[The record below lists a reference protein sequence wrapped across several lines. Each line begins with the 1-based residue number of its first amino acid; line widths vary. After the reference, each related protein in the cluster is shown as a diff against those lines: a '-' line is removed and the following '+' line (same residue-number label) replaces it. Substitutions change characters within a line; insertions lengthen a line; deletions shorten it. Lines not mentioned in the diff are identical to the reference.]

1 MMDVGYLGAFG
12 AGILSFL
19 SPCILP
25 LVPPYLAFL
34 GGVTL
39 TAAEGIQA
47 QDADGGPNA
56 DPDAQAG
63 SKAWGVCFAA
73 LAFVLGFTVVFT
85 LMGATASSLGQ
96 MLSNHL
102 DTLAIVAGAVIIVFG
117 LHFLGV
123 FKVNLFYRE
132 ARFQTAARPAG
143 LIGAFVVGLAF
154 AFGWTPCVGPVL
166 ASILFVAGSQG
177 SAFEGA
183 TLLTTY
189 SLGIGIPFLAAALAA
204 KPFMRF
210 MQRFKRHIPKV
221 EKAMGGLLV
230 LTGVLFVT
238 GTFNDLGY
246 WLLETFPALG
256 RVG

>member
-47 QDADGGPNA
+47 RNADG
-56 DPDAQAG
+56 DVDAEAG
-63 SKAWGVCFAA
+63 SKAWGVFFSA

-85 LMGATASSLGQ
+85 IMGATASELGQ
-96 MLSNHL
+96 LLSRHL

-123 FKVNLFYRE
+123 FRVNLFYRE
-132 ARFQTAARPAG
+132 ARFQTRTRPAG

-177 SAFEGA
+177 SALEGA

-230 LTGVLFVT
+230 LTGLLFVT
-238 GTFNDLGY
+238 GTFNQLGW

>member
-1 MMDVGYLGAFG
+1 
-12 AGILSFL
+12 
-19 SPCILP
+19 
-25 LVPPYLAFL
+25 
-34 GGVTL
+34 
-39 TAAEGIQA
+39 
-47 QDADGGPNA
+47 
-56 DPDAQAG
+56 
-63 SKAWGVCFAA
+63 
-73 LAFVLGFTVVFT
+73 
-85 LMGATASSLGQ
+85 

-102 DTLAIVAGAVIIVFG
+102 DTLAIVAGVVIIVFG

-123 FKVNLFYRE
+123 FRFNLFYRE
-132 ARFQTAARPAG
+132 ARFQTATRPAG
-143 LIGAFVVGLAF
+143 LVGAFVVGLAF

-177 SAFEGA
+177 SALEGA
-183 TLLTTY
+183 SLLTTY

-210 MQRFKRHIPKV
+210 MQRFRRHIPKV

-230 LTGVLFVT
+230 VTGLLFVT
-238 GTFNDLGY
+238 GTFNELGW

>member
-47 QDADGGPNA
+47 QDPGD
-56 DPDAQAG
+56 QAG
-63 SKAWGVCFAA
+63 RKAWGVFFAA
-73 LAFVLGFTVVFT
+73 LAFVFGFTVVFT
-85 LMGATASSLGQ
+85 IMGATASSLGQ

-102 DTLAIVAGAVIIVFG
+102 DTLAIVAGVVIIVFG

-123 FKVNLFYRE
+123 FRVNLFYRE
-132 ARFQTAARPAG
+132 ARFQTATRPAG
-143 LIGAFVVGLAF
+143 LLGSFVVGLAF

-177 SAFEGA
+177 SAIEGA
-183 TLLTTY
+183 SLLTTY
-189 SLGIGIPFLAAALAA
+189 ALGIGIPFLAAALAA

-210 MQRFKRHIPKV
+210 MQRFRRHIPKV

-230 LTGVLFVT
+230 VTGLLFVT
-238 GTFNDLGY
+238 GMFNELGW
-246 WLLETFPALG
+246 WLLETFPSLG

>member
-47 QDADGGPNA
+47 QDAGA
-56 DPDAQAG
+56 EAG
-63 SKAWGVCFAA
+63 RKAWGVFFAS

-85 LMGATASSLGQ
+85 IMGATASSLGR
-96 MLSNHL
+96 MLSQHL
-102 DTLAIVAGAVIIVFG
+102 DTLAVVAGGVIVVFG

-123 FKVNLFYRE
+123 FRINLFYRE
-132 ARFQTAARPAG
+132 ARFQTATRPAG
-143 LIGAFVVGLAF
+143 LLGAFVVGLAF

-177 SAFEGA
+177 SAVEGA

-189 SLGIGIPFLAAALAA
+189 ALGIGIPFLAAALAA

-210 MQRFKRHIPKV
+210 MQRFRRHIPKV

-230 LTGVLFVT
+230 VTGLLFVT
-238 GTFNDLGY
+238 GTFNELGW

>member
-1 MMDVGYLGAFG
+1 MMDVGFLGAFG

-47 QDADGGPNA
+47 QDADN
-56 DPDAQAG
+56 QAG
-63 SKAWGVCFAA
+63 RKAWGVFFAA

-85 LMGATASSLGQ
+85 IMGATASSLGQ
-96 MLSNHL
+96 MLSNHQ
-102 DTLAIVAGAVIIVFG
+102 DTLAVVAGAVIIIFG

-123 FKVNLFYRE
+123 FRVNLFYRE
-132 ARFQTAARPAG
+132 ARFRTAARPAG
-143 LIGAFVVGLAF
+143 LVGAFVVGLAF

-177 SAFEGA
+177 SAIEGA
-183 TLLTTY
+183 SLLTTY

-210 MQRFKRHIPKV
+210 MQRFRRHIPKV

-230 LTGVLFVT
+230 VTGLLFVT
-238 GTFNDLGY
+238 GTFNELGW

>member
-47 QDADGGPNA
+47 QDAGA
-56 DPDAQAG
+56 EAG
-63 SKAWGVCFAA
+63 RKAWGVFFAA

-85 LMGATASSLGQ
+85 IMGATASSLGR
-96 MLSNHL
+96 MLSQHL
-102 DTLAIVAGAVIIVFG
+102 DTLAVVAGAVIIVFG

-123 FKVNLFYRE
+123 FRVNLFYRE
-132 ARFQTAARPAG
+132 ARFQTATRPAG
-143 LIGAFVVGLAF
+143 LLGAFVVGLAF

-177 SAFEGA
+177 SAIEGA
-183 TLLTTY
+183 SLLTTY
-189 SLGIGIPFLAAALAA
+189 SLGIGIPFLGAALAA

-210 MQRFKRHIPKV
+210 MQRFRRHIPKV

-230 LTGVLFVT
+230 VTGLLFVT
-238 GTFNDLGY
+238 GTFNELGW

>member
-47 QDADGGPNA
+47 QDAGA
-56 DPDAQAG
+56 EAG
-63 SKAWGVCFAA
+63 RKAWGVFFAS

-85 LMGATASSLGQ
+85 IMGATASSLGR
-96 MLSNHL
+96 MLSQHL
-102 DTLAIVAGAVIIVFG
+102 DTLAVVAGGVIVVFG

-123 FKVNLFYRE
+123 FRINLFYRE
-132 ARFQTAARPAG
+132 ARFQTATRPAG
-143 LIGAFVVGLAF
+143 LLGAFVVGLAF

-177 SAFEGA
+177 SAIEGA
-183 TLLTTY
+183 SLLTTY
-189 SLGIGIPFLAAALAA
+189 ALGIGIPFLGAALAA

-210 MQRFKRHIPKV
+210 MQRFRRHIPKV

-230 LTGVLFVT
+230 VTGLLFVT
-238 GTFNDLGY
+238 GTFNELGW

>member
-47 QDADGGPNA
+47 QDPGDE
-56 DPDAQAG
+56 AG
-63 SKAWGVCFAA
+63 RKAWGVFFAA
-73 LAFVLGFTVVFT
+73 LAFVFGFTVVFT
-85 LMGATASSLGQ
+85 IMGATASSLGQ

-102 DTLAIVAGAVIIVFG
+102 DTLAIVAGVVIIVFG

-123 FKVNLFYRE
+123 FRVNLFYRE
-132 ARFQTAARPAG
+132 ARFQTATRPAG
-143 LIGAFVVGLAF
+143 LVGSFVVGLAF

-177 SAFEGA
+177 SAIEGA
-183 TLLTTY
+183 SLLTTY
-189 SLGIGIPFLAAALAA
+189 ALGIGIPFLAAALAA

-210 MQRFKRHIPKV
+210 MQRFRRHIPKV

-230 LTGVLFVT
+230 VTGLLFVT
-238 GTFNDLGY
+238 GMFNELGW
-246 WLLETFPALG
+246 WLLETFPSLG

>member
-47 QDADGGPNA
+47 QDPGDE
-56 DPDAQAG
+56 AG
-63 SKAWGVCFAA
+63 RKAWGVFFAA
-73 LAFVLGFTVVFT
+73 LAFVFGFTVVFT
-85 LMGATASSLGQ
+85 IMGATASSLGQ

-102 DTLAIVAGAVIIVFG
+102 DTLAIVAGVVIIVFG

-123 FKVNLFYRE
+123 FRVNLFYRE
-132 ARFQTAARPAG
+132 ARFQTATRPAG
-143 LIGAFVVGLAF
+143 LVGAFVVGLAF

-177 SAFEGA
+177 SAIEGA
-183 TLLTTY
+183 SLLTTY

-210 MQRFKRHIPKV
+210 MQRFRRHIPKV

-230 LTGVLFVT
+230 VTGVLFVT
-238 GTFNDLGY
+238 GMFNELGW
-246 WLLETFPALG
+246 WLLETFPSLG

>member
-47 QDADGGPNA
+47 QDPGDE
-56 DPDAQAG
+56 AG
-63 SKAWGVCFAA
+63 RKAWGVFFAA
-73 LAFVLGFTVVFT
+73 LAFVFGFTVVFT
-85 LMGATASSLGQ
+85 IMGATASSLGQ

-102 DTLAIVAGAVIIVFG
+102 DTLAIVAGVVIIVFG

-123 FKVNLFYRE
+123 FRVNLFYRE
-132 ARFQTAARPAG
+132 ARFQTATRPAG
-143 LIGAFVVGLAF
+143 LLGAFVVGLAF

-177 SAFEGA
+177 SAIEGA
-183 TLLTTY
+183 SLLTTY
-189 SLGIGIPFLAAALAA
+189 ALGIGIPFLAAALAA

-210 MQRFKRHIPKV
+210 MQRFRRHIPKV

-230 LTGVLFVT
+230 VTGLLFVT
-238 GTFNDLGY
+238 GMFNELGW
-246 WLLETFPALG
+246 WLLETFPSLG

>member
-47 QDADGGPNA
+47 QDPGDE
-56 DPDAQAG
+56 AG
-63 SKAWGVCFAA
+63 RKAWGVFFAA
-73 LAFVLGFTVVFT
+73 LAFVFGFTVVFT
-85 LMGATASSLGQ
+85 IMGATASSLGQ

-102 DTLAIVAGAVIIVFG
+102 DTLAIVAGVVIIVFG

-123 FKVNLFYRE
+123 FRVNLFYRE
-132 ARFQTAARPAG
+132 ARFQTATRPAG
-143 LIGAFVVGLAF
+143 LLGAFVVGLAF

-177 SAFEGA
+177 SAIEGA
-183 TLLTTY
+183 SLLTTY
-189 SLGIGIPFLAAALAA
+189 ALGIGIPFLAAALAA

-210 MQRFKRHIPKV
+210 MQRFRRHIPKV

-230 LTGVLFVT
+230 VTGLLFVT
-238 GTFNDLGY
+238 GMFNELGW
-246 WLLETFPALG
+246 WLLETFPRLG

>member
-39 TAAEGIQA
+39 TAAEGIQPQDPGA
-47 QDADGGPNA
+47 DADA
-56 DPDAQAG
+56 RR
-63 SKAWGVCFAA
+63 KAWGVVFSA

-85 LMGATASSLGQ
+85 LMGATASSIGQ
-96 MLSNHL
+96 ALSRHL
-102 DTLAIVAGAVIIVFG
+102 DTLAVVAGAVIIVFG

-123 FKVNLFYRE
+123 FRVNLFYRE
-132 ARFQTAARPAG
+132 ARFQTATRPAG
-143 LIGAFVVGLAF
+143 LVGAFVVGLAF

-177 SAFEGA
+177 SALEGA
-183 TLLTTY
+183 SLLTTY

-210 MQRFKRHIPKV
+210 MQRFRHHIPKV
-221 EKAMGGLLV
+221 EKAMGGLLIV
-230 LTGVLFVT
+230 TGLLFVT
-238 GTFNDLGY
+238 GTFNELGW